1 MRAYLCAGFLGLLLW
16 SSPSSAQDFPSM
28 YVYGEDDEADERSCN
43 ARHASAVAA
52 VESEL
57 RQNQVPTVSR
67 AVALGGRALQIYVQ
81 LNALE
86 LETGCAVAIRLSLEN
101 YQPVILDV
109 TGETLGVVAVI
120 SNRSSLLT
128 GSASNMQTRINE
140 ALRGYLNEA
149 LSEDTNRRQQ
159 H

>member
-1 MRAYLCAGFLGLLLW
+1 M
-16 SSPSSAQDFPSM
+16 
-28 YVYGEDDEADERSCN
+28 
-43 ARHASAVAA
+43 
-52 VESEL
+52 
-57 RQNQVPTVSR
+57 
-67 AVALGGRALQIYVQ
+67 QIYVQ